1 MKKATFECNDM
12 VSKDDS
18 SAIVSDEHDIKI
30 AILKEL
36 EVSIQM
42 ASSDFVLIPPL
53 KRFSSSSFFAAW
65 MAHIIFGVLPNNIIC
80 DCNPCLIL
88 RHCRLE
94 YRMPDKEEYP

>member
-36 EVSIQM
+36 EVSI
-42 ASSDFVLIPPL
+42 
-53 KRFSSSSFFAAW
+53 
-65 MAHIIFGVLPNNIIC
+65 
-80 DCNPCLIL
+80 
-88 RHCRLE
+88 
-94 YRMPDKEEYP
+94 